1 MQRWFNPWRNAEVV
15 LSVIVL
21 GLLFLREIEMLLKLL
36 EKKNGLVL
44 DFTSCQNSKGVCGGD
59 G

>member
-21 GLLFLREIEMLLKLL
+21 GLLFLRERDVVEIA
-36 EKKNGLVL
+36 
-44 DFTSCQNSKGVCGGD
+44 
-59 G
+59 